1 MHRHC
6 FVNTVDIGK
15 RKELC
20 IQLELY
26 ARQKSFRHI
35 CKIVPKKTYPF
46 KSCFMKALKKSIIY
60 PRLGPLISSGFI
72 QRFTSP
78 QPLGHGGVIVGWG
91 ATKNWTNAQGTPF
104 QIQFIFAHLKF
115 DVRQIKKGE
124 CSSRLP
130 KSHWHQMD
138 FRYDGKH
145 VRHCEEL
152 MWRYWQ
158 ENSRTPAFEGQIC
171 YYSRII
177 RNIADLL
184 IKHFLGAS
192 F

>member
-35 CKIVPKKTYPF
+35 CKIVPKKPYPF

-72 QRFTSP
+72 QRFTSL
-78 QPLGHGGVIVGWG
+78 QPLGHGGV
-91 ATKNWTNAQGTPF
+91 N
-104 QIQFIFAHLKF
+104 
-115 DVRQIKKGE
+115 KKLDKCSRHTIPNTIHI
-124 CSSRLP
+124 CSSQIWCPTNQERWVLFATAQ
-130 KSHWHQMD
+130 KSLTS
-138 FRYDGKH
+138 DG
-145 VRHCEEL
+145 L
-152 MWRYWQ
+152 
-158 ENSRTPAFEGQIC
+158 QIWWKTC
-171 YYSRII
+171 AALWGIDVEVLTR
-177 RNIADLL
+177 
-184 IKHFLGAS
+184 K
-192 F
+192 